1 MPRFWNLQTKFVAVL
16 IVLLLGSLVAQSYVH
31 QQGKDRLR
39 AEVLKLTEDLA
50 NEVTQKVPKVF
61 LVGLQVPLYSVQLP
75 NTGRAGGERRPP
87 GRVWQRESR
96 QSMRITINRKS
107 LTDLVHREYQEAQN
121 CLNPA
126 PSPHEWTSAHS
137 QGAAQYADQGG
148 SVSNDS
154 DSNGSEATDRAITL
168 DDLSDEDR
176 WIRQLPGSTLV
187 ITASSS
193 APHLGARTEAGS
205 PLSHV
210 NSNQIN
216 PVQITPSG
224 GNGVQ
229 GLNLPTKPESVHLG
243 GYADR
248 VDQLLDDDRR
258 KTLLS
263 LLAIFLSGIGAAWFL
278 GSRITRPVHSL
289 VEGFQ
294 RVADGDLATRVP
306 ERSRGEFGLLGR
318 QFNSMVGRLRNSRQI
333 QRELELRERV
343 QHMGDLAAGVAHD
356 VRNPLNAIYLNIGQ
370 IRDEFLPSGA
380 EKQQRFLRF
389 TSDIQSEVE
398 RLNELVT
405 NFLSLAQPSS
415 GDREEVA
422 PNELVEDLGRLLD
435 KEAASRNVTIAT
447 TLDEGLPTLEC
458 NQQELR
464 SAFLNVAM
472 NAIQAMDAD
481 GVGRLDIVTGQ
492 RLAESADGGNGE
504 DRAVREVVI
513 SFMDSGRGIPADQL
527 EQIFI
532 PYFTTREGGTG
543 LGMAI
548 SRRIAERY
556 GGRIEVRSQV
566 GEGTTVSFVFPTTE
580 STTTEGSA

>member
-1 MPRFWNLQTKFVAVL
+1 MSRFWNLQTKFVVVL

-31 QQGKDRLR
+31 QQGKGRLR

-61 LVGLQVPLYSVQLP
+61 LVGVQVPQVVVHRVQL
-75 NTGRAGGERRPP
+75 NTTGRAGGERRRP
-87 GRVWQRESR
+87 GKIWEAETGASVRNV
-96 QSMRITINRKS
+96 RIIFNPKRFADHLSEKYE
-107 LTDLVHREYQEAQN
+107 EYQN

-126 PSPHEWTSAHS
+126 PSVRDLVSA
-137 QGAAQYADQGG
+137 QGEPR
-148 SVSNDS
+148 SRK
-154 DSNGSEATDRAITL
+154 GSEPTL
-168 DDLSDEDR
+168 QSLEHDADEDR
-176 WIRQLPGSTLV
+176 WMRQLPGSAVLYARGPGNDDGAAGPSLPNVGSNLSGLT
-187 ITASSS
+187 SE
-193 APHLGARTEAGS
+193 APDPVNLGDYT
-205 PLSHV
+205 
-210 NSNQIN
+210 
-216 PVQITPSG
+216 
-224 GNGVQ
+224 
-229 GLNLPTKPESVHLG
+229 
-243 GYADR
+243 DR
-248 VDQLLDDDRR
+248 VDRLLDDDRR

-318 QFNSMVGRLRNSRQI
+318 QFNSMVGRLRNSRQL

-380 EKQQRFLRF
+380 DKQQRFLRF

-415 GDREEVA
+415 GDREVVA

-435 KEAASRNVTIAT
+435 KEAASRHVTIAT
-447 TLDEGLPTLEC
+447 TLDEGIPTLQS

-481 GVGRLDIVTGQ
+481 GEGRLDIVTGL
-492 RLAESADGGNGE
+492 RPADESVGRPAEVA
-504 DRAVREVVI
+504 I
-513 SFMDSGRGIPADQL
+513 SFIDSGCGISQEQL

-556 GGRIEVRSQV
+556 DGRIEVRSKV
-566 GEGTTVSFVFPTTE
+566 GEGTTVSFVFPAVPADIEATSQAALPETPE
-580 STTTEGSA
+580 PPTSKGGHA